1 MLTAWYRGSGWL
13 RLLRPLSAL
22 YAFLAGRRR
31 QRYLASPERVWQ
43 PPVPLIV
50 VGNITLGGTGKTPMC
65 IWLVEHL
72 RQHGWRPGIIS
83 RGYGATVAQYPH
95 LIDPLCDMAVQV
107 GDEPLLLASRCGVP
121 VVIDPD
127 RPRAARHLLSTCEVD
142 LIISDDGLQ
151 HYALGRQIEIVM
163 LDAVRA
169 LGNGRCLPEG
179 PLREPAT
186 RLQQVDFVVSTGAS
200 SDAEGRHA
208 MALSPLALVNMLSG
222 ERLAIADW
230 PAEKDVVA
238 VAGIGNPQRF
248 FATLQQLGFS
258 PETHAFADHAHYNAA
273 SFAAF
278 DQSKSLFMT
287 EKDAIKCAGFA
298 RANWWYLSI
307 EACLSDA
314 FESALLARLSVLRWP
329 AETPR
334 SSNSGVV

>member
-31 QRYLASPERVWQ
+31 QRYLANPERVWQ

-95 LIDPLCDMAVQV
+95 LIDSLCDTAQQV

-121 VVIDPD
+121 VIIDPD
-127 RPRAARHLLSTCEVD
+127 RPRAAQHLLNNAEVD

-179 PLREPAT
+179 
-186 RLQQVDFVVSTGAS
+186 
-200 SDAEGRHA
+200 RHA
-208 MALSPLALVNMLSG
+208 MVLSPGALVNVLSG

-230 PAEKDVVA
+230 PAEKEVVA

-278 DQSKSLFMT
+278 DQNKNLFMT

-314 FESALLARLSVLRWP
+314 FESALLARLSALR
-329 AETPR
+329 
-334 SSNSGVV
+334 